1 VRDTEDKLAWCADGV
16 ERENDFVA
24 RVAPALKLDAKINPE
39 KETNIYAPDLV
50 VNGVVSDL
58 KSQTTPFYTARRMF
72 RNVKRPQGIDPQYAV
87 SFNRKDYLRYKEH
100 YPNLDVYFWV
110 EWMALE
116 GFGTKVRPLVGI
128 YRVSG
133 IRSSF
138 WPSSQSGR
146 VPTRCVGSLRPRCAH
161 DGRSSMGCVE
171 VSPSRLVL
179 APPRSKAKEPPE
191 PARIR
196 HIAGE
201 QDGASE
207 RPTCC
212 VECLRA
218 CVAGT
223 RGRTAREGRHTV
235 PRVVASVPQATCP
248 SVEVEACCALEHGYP
263 TLGGGPCALRCLSL
277 GCRS

>member
-128 YRVSG
+128 YRVPFSK
-133 IRSSF
+133 
-138 WPSSQSGR
+138 
-146 VPTRCVGSLRPRCAH
+146 
-161 DGRSSMGCVE
+161 
-171 VSPSRLVL
+171 L
-179 APPRSKAKEPPE
+179 AEKIE
-191 PARIR
+191 
-196 HIAGE
+196 AGE
-201 QDGASE
+201 AKLHEYQKRVGDQLGNARDSYGFDVREFEKIHEAFKDGKLPA
-207 RPTCC
+207 PT
-212 VECLRA
+212 E
-218 CVAGT
+218 
-223 RGRTAREGRHTV
+223 V
-235 PRVVASVPQATCP
+235 PKPD
-248 SVEVEACCALEHGYP
+248 E
-263 TLGGGPCALRCLSL
+263 
-277 GCRS
+277 